1 MIYRSLDYEKVSRL
15 IAQYGT
21 PVFVYSLREIDR
33 QIDALL
39 SLKMPFGYTPRYAMK
54 ANHHPDIV
62 RHITSRGLGIDAS
75 SSYEAEAAIKIG
87 VPAESIA
94 ITSQQSAHNLAELI
108 EIGVG
113 YNATSLHQL
122 ELYARQFPG
131 TKVGVRINP
140 GIGSG
145 FSKKANVGGLTSS
158 FGIWHE
164 YIPEAIALAE
174 QYDVTIH
181 RVHTHIGSGSDMAVW
196 EASIDMS
203 LKAATQFEAIDTIN
217 LGGGFKVAYMPDEA
231 ASDVAEIGRII
242 HERITSFADS
252 TGKQLHIELEPGR
265 FLVAEA
271 GLLLATVDDIVD
283 TGPDGHQF
291 MRLNTG
297 MNDFMRPA
305 LYGAQHPIEVLNNAT
320 ERQDY
325 VVVGHCCESTDL
337 LTPQPG
343 NAEQVAARSLRKA
356 QIGDVVAIGGVGAYG
371 ASMATH
377 GFNSFPSAQQVV
389 VEEL

>member
-1 MIYRSLDYEKVSRL
+1 MIDDKKLKRYGELTYKH
-15 IAQYGT
+15 GT

-39 SLKMPFGYTPRYAMK
+39 SLQMPFGYTPRYAMK

-62 RHITSRGLGIDAS
+62 RHITSRGFGIDAS
-75 SSYEAEAAIKIG
+75 SSYEAEMAIKLG
-87 VPAESIA
+87 VPAENIA

-108 EIGVG
+108 NPGVR

-122 ELYARQFPG
+122 EQYARQFPS

-145 FSKKANVGGLTSS
+145 HSQKVNVGGLTSS

-164 YIPEAIALAE
+164 YIPDAIALAE

-203 LKAATQFEAIDTIN
+203 LAAVAQFEAVDTIN
-217 LGGGFKVAYMPDEA
+217 LGGGFKVAYMPDET

-242 HERITSFADS
+242 HERIASFADN
-252 TGKQLHIELEPGR
+252 TGKELHVELEPGR

-271 GLLLATVDDIVD
+271 GVLLATVDDIVD
-283 TGPDGHQF
+283 TGLDGYQF
-291 MRLNTG
+291 MKLNTG

-343 NAEQVAARSLRKA
+343 NAEQVATRSLRKA

-377 GFNSFPSAQQVV
+377 GFNSFPSAQQVI